1 MTAPATGTTAGTTA
15 GPKITPAGPK
25 IRPVGLLAVG
35 VAAPVYRLPI
45 AEARAAWGEG
55 GGKGQVAVC
64 GSDEDTL
71 TLAWEAGDSALR
83 QLAQLAELDGTAE
96 LAGPR
101 QPGGE
106 VDGLWWGTSRPPFA
120 EGPSYAFLSSTLGL
134 DENAEGGLSSGS
146 AHSGMEALSAAW
158 DSIAAGHARLAL
170 VIVSDALVPGLG
182 TASETTCGAG
192 AVALVLGP
200 VEGAPAV
207 LRDRA
212 THSVPVLDRYRAD
225 GATASGDPYDPRLFR
240 EVVYLPVMSSV
251 ARAVSGSGHNETTPV
266 AAWSFA
272 DPDGKLAS
280 VLAKRLGA
288 PAPLSV
294 PVQTELGDTGAASAL
309 LGLVPSLAEAG
320 TVGAVGYGGGRATA
334 VAVQVDHAVPGAD
347 GAKDRLAASHPISY
361 VAAARARGVIE
372 AMTDPVPMGL
382 PPGGAAFVRGNPEML
397 GLKGSR
403 CRTCSTISTPPSVH
417 PTCTGCGGTDLE
429 IVPLA
434 REGSVQTYVVN
445 QTMPPPFVAP
455 LPLLV
460 LDLDDGA
467 RLMVQGTPDDAS
479 SIGIGDRVWLTLRRY
494 ALERGVPVYGFK
506 ALREEPEGA
515 RRLMEEAR

>member
-1 MTAPATGTTAGTTA
+1 MTAPATDATA
-15 GPKITPAGPK
+15 GPT

-35 VAAPVYRLPI
+35 VAAPAYRLPI

-71 TLAWEAGDSALR
+71 TLAWDAGDSALR
-83 QLAQLAELDGTAE
+83 ELTE
-96 LAGPR
+96 LGGFGEFADPR
-101 QPGGE
+101 DPGGE

-120 EGPSYAFLSSTLGL
+120 EGPSYAFLSSALGL
-134 DENAEGGLSSGS
+134 QERTHGGLSSGS
-146 AHSGMEALSAAW
+146 AHSGMEALSGAW
-158 DSIAAGHARLAL
+158 DAVAAGHARLAL

-200 VEGAPAV
+200 VDGAPAV

-212 THSVPVLDRYRAD
+212 TRSVPVLDRYRAD
-225 GATASGDPYDPRLFR
+225 GASASGDPYDPRLFR

-251 ARAVSGSGHNETTPV
+251 AKAISGAGHDGNDGAGRTETTPTPV

-334 VAVQVDHAVPGAD
+334 VAVQVDHPVPGAD
-347 GAKDRLAASHPISY
+347 GAKDRLATSHPISY

-397 GLKGSR
+397 GLKGAL
-403 CRTCSTISTPPSVH
+403 CRTCATISTPPSVH
-417 PTCTGCGGTDLE
+417 PTCTGCGGADLE

-434 REGSVQTYVVN
+434 REGSVQTFVVN

-479 SIGIGDRVWLTLRRY
+479 SIGIGDRVKLTLRRY

-506 ALREEPEGA
+506 ALRQGPEV
-515 RRLMEEAR
+515 

>member
-1 MTAPATGTTAGTTA
+1 MTKEATDPTTAPAI
-15 GPKITPAGPK
+15 K
-25 IRPVGLLAVG
+25 PVGVLAVG
-35 VAAPVYRLPI
+35 VAAPAYRLPI
-45 AEARAAWGEG
+45 AEARAAWGES
-55 GGKGQVAVC
+55 GGKGQVAIC

-83 QLAQLAELDGTAE
+83 DAAS
-96 LAGPR
+96 
-101 QPGGE
+101 E

-120 EGPSYAFLSSTLGL
+120 EGPSHSFLSSALGL
-134 DENAEGGLSSGS
+134 DESSGGALCSGS
-146 AHSGMEALSAAW
+146 AHAGMEALCGAW
-158 DSIAAGHARLAL
+158 DAVAAGHARRAL
-170 VIVSDALVPGLG
+170 VVVSDALLPGLG
-182 TASETTCGAG
+182 TASETTYGAG
-192 AVALVLGP
+192 AVALVLGAADD
-200 VEGAPAV
+200 APAA

-212 THSVPVLDRYRAD
+212 TRSVPVLDRYRSD

-240 EVVYLPVMSSV
+240 EVVYLPVMAAV
-251 ARAVSGSGHNETTPV
+251 AQEVAAGRGADVTPV

-309 LGLVPSLAEAG
+309 LGLAASMAEAG

-334 VAVQVDHAVPGAD
+334 VAIQVDHPVPGAD
-347 GAKDRLAASHPISY
+347 GASHRLAIGHPISY
-361 VAAARARGVIE
+361 IAAARARGVIE

-397 GLKGSR
+397 GLKGAR
-403 CRTCSTISTPPSVH
+403 CRTCATISTPPSVH
-417 PTCTGCGGTDLE
+417 PTCTGCGGDDLE
-429 IVPLA
+429 VVALA
-434 REGSVQTYVVN
+434 RNGSVHTFVVN

-460 LDLDDGA
+460 LDLEDGA
-467 RLMVQGTPDDAS
+467 RLMVQGTPDDAT
-479 SIGIGDRVWLTLRRY
+479 SIQIGDRVRLTLRRY

-506 ALREEPEGA
+506 ALREETA
-515 RRLMEEAR
+515 

>member
-1 MTAPATGTTAGTTA
+1 MTAPSTDATAA
-15 GPKITPAGPK
+15 PRIK
-25 IRPVGLLAVG
+25 PVGVLAVG
-35 VAAPVYRLPI
+35 VAAPAYRLPI
-45 AEARAAWGEG
+45 SEARAAWGEG

-83 QLAQLAELDGTAE
+83 ELD
-96 LAGPR
+96 AGLR
-101 QPGGE
+101 AE

-120 EGPSYAFLSSTLGL
+120 EGPSHAFLAATFGL
-134 DENAEGGLSSGS
+134 DESAGGALCSGS
-146 AHSGMEALSAAW
+146 AHAGMEALSGAW
-158 DSIAAGHARLAL
+158 DAVAAGHARVAL

-182 TASETTCGAG
+182 TASETTYGAG
-192 AVALVLGP
+192 AVALVLGA
-200 VEGAPAV
+200 VQGAPAV
-207 LRDRA
+207 LRDR
-212 THSVPVLDRYRAD
+212 TTRSVPVLDRYRAD
-225 GATASGDPYDPRLFR
+225 GASASGDPYDPRLFR
-240 EVVYLPVMSSV
+240 EVVYLPVMSAV
-251 ARAVSGSGHNETTPV
+251 AKVVMGPGPGAAGELAGGLAGERADSTPV

-334 VAVQVDHAVPGAD
+334 VAVEVDHPVPGAD
-347 GAKDRLAASHPISY
+347 GASDRLAAGHAISY
-361 VAAARARGVIE
+361 IGAARARGVIE

-397 GLKGSR
+397 GLKGAR
-403 CRTCSTISTPPSVH
+403 CRTCATISTPPSVH

-429 IVPLA
+429 VVPLA
-434 REGSVQTYVVN
+434 RRGTVQTFVVN

-455 LPLLV
+455 LPILV
-460 LDLDDGA
+460 LDLEDGA

-479 SIGIGDRVWLTLRRY
+479 SIRIGDRMRLTLRRY

-506 ALREEPEGA
+506 ALREEA
-515 RRLMEEAR
+515 R

>member
-1 MTAPATGTTAGTTA
+1 
-15 GPKITPAGPK
+15 
-25 IRPVGLLAVG
+25 
-35 VAAPVYRLPI
+35 
-45 AEARAAWGEG
+45 
-55 GGKGQVAVC
+55 
-64 GSDEDTL
+64 
-71 TLAWEAGDSALR
+71 
-83 QLAQLAELDGTAE
+83 
-96 LAGPR
+96 
-101 QPGGE
+101 
-106 VDGLWWGTSRPPFA
+106 
-120 EGPSYAFLSSTLGL
+120 
-134 DENAEGGLSSGS
+134 
-146 AHSGMEALSAAW
+146 MEALGGAW
-158 DSIAAGHARLAL
+158 DAVAAGHARLAL

-182 TASETTCGAG
+182 TASETTYGAG
-192 AVALVLGP
+192 AVALVLGQAH
-200 VEGAPAV
+200 GAPAV

-212 THSVPVLDRYRAD
+212 TRSVPVLDRYRAD

-240 EVVYLPVMSSV
+240 EVVYLPVMSAV
-251 ARAVSGSGHNETTPV
+251 AKAVAAPGSGAATPSGVTPV

-272 DPDGKLAS
+272 DPDGKLGS

-334 VAVQVDHAVPGAD
+334 VAVEVDHPVPGAD
-347 GAKDRLAASHPISY
+347 GASVRLAASHPISY
-361 VAAARARGVIE
+361 IAAARARGVIE

-397 GLKGSR
+397 GLKGAL
-403 CRTCSTISTPPSVH
+403 CRTCATISTPPSVH
-417 PTCTGCGGTDLE
+417 PTCTGCGGGDLE
-429 IVPLA
+429 VVPLA
-434 REGSVQTYVVN
+434 RAGEVQTFVVN

-479 SIGIGDRVWLTLRRY
+479 SIRIGDRVRLTLRRY

-506 ALREEPEGA
+506 ALREEVG
-515 RRLMEEAR
+515 